1 MDWLLP
7 RLQRTTRQMKKIKI
21 IKENKEPCK
30 VLVVDGHRGDIHC
43 GEEVARLA
51 ELAEA
56 FPNMHLDDPKPGDKM
71 AEYTGPKKQIK
82 LKVKP

>member
-1 MDWLLP
+1 
-7 RLQRTTRQMKKIKI
+7 MKKIKI